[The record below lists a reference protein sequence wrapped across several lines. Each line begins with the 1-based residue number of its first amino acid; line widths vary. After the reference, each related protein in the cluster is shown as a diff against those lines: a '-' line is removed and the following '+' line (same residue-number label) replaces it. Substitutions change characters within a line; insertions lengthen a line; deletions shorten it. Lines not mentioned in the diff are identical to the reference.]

1 MAKFRQNMLLGL
13 DQSILNIYFTR
24 DEKRQSDV
32 FLVDR
37 SEVGNT
43 GVSYLS
49 LIQSV
54 GSSPL

>member
-49 LIQSV
+49 FIQSF